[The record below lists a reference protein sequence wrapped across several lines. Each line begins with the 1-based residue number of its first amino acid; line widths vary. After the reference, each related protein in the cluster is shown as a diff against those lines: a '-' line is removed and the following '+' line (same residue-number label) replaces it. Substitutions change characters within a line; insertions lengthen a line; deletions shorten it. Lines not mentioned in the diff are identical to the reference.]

1 MKTES
6 IFATI
11 IGRGTIPG
19 HALLNRKLLVDIKDF
34 SRRDK
39 VGKEWSSKNY
49 VGGYT
54 SYASLPDLHLR
65 APSFDQFS
73 DLMQPHAEAFAKAQ
87 GWAMK
92 GIDLQMTDCWM
103 NIMPKHTLHSLH
115 MHPHSVISGTYYVTV
130 AKGSAS
136 LRLEDPRVNFY
147 MNAPHKIAPSL
158 FYEAIPKEGA
168 FVLFESWV
176 RHEVPLNLSSAPRI
190 SLSFN
195 YALSPQIDE

>member
-6 IFATI
+6 IFPTI
-11 IGRGTIPG
+11 IGRGSIPG
-19 HALLNRKLLVDIKDF
+19 HGALNRKLLVDIKDF

-39 VGKEWSSKNY
+39 VGKEWSRKNY

-65 APSFDQFS
+65 SPSFDQFS

-87 GWAMK
+87 GWEMK

-115 MHPHSVISGTYYVTV
+115 MHPHSVISGTYYVSIP
-130 AKGSAS
+130 KGSS
-136 LRLEDPRVNFY
+136 SFRIEDPRVNFY

-158 FYEAIPKEGA
+158 FYEAVPKEGA
-168 FVLFESWV
+168 FILFESWL
-176 RHEVPLNLSSAPRI
+176 RHEVPMNQSNDPRI

-195 YALSPQIDE
+195 YALSPQIDD